1 MNNDSQHSATASYP
15 LDTRRREAIAAL
27 SEHTAS
33 VFVLGRSN
41 LGPWSFRVYWQF
53 LKQHGLGGYP
63 FPMIRGGKGDADE
76 AWISPCDSEPA
87 A

>member
-1 MNNDSQHSATASYP
+1 MKAKQAVKFP
-15 LDTRRREAIAAL
+15 LEARRREAISAL

-33 VFVLGRSN
+33 VYVLGYSS
-41 LGPWSFRVYWQF
+41 LGPCSYRVYWQF

-63 FPMIRGGKGDADE
+63 YPVIRGGRAEDVEPWLG
-76 AWISPCDSEPA
+76 PCDSEPA